1 MATPKKR
8 RTVGTPKKSKTAAKT
23 RRRKAGADAP
33 IDGCLC
39 DPGSYAYG
47 TLFFSNGDD
56 AYEPI
61 PPGDEGDTLRW
72 VGGAPVWA
80 P

>member
-1 MATPKKR
+1 MTTPKK

-39 DPGSYAYG
+39 DPGQYELG
-47 TLFFSNGDD
+47 TLFYSNGDD
-56 AYEPI
+56 EFVGI
-61 PPGDEGDTLRW
+61 PPGDDGDFLRMIDGVPAW
-72 VGGAPVWA
+72 GP
-80 P
+80 